1 MKECSDSSSN
11 TQFKDIKKLVAE
23 IVSGRETSIHDER
36 KDDSSTRRE
45 TRKTKRM
52 TDQPPVCQQLELVT
66 SISEE
71 ADKALL
77 WEHSNRDAPRREAT
91 RSEKGIEGQRTAF
104 SQQSNTVK
112 KSRIEAFS
120 DSTKAFDNVSHM
132 APLLFMCKLHQQ
144 LAETLEIMMREW
156 RTTLQCKRR
165 RGWQC

>member
-1 MKECSDSSSN
+1 MEGIWNEGVFNSSSS
-11 TQFKDIKKLVAE
+11 TQFKDIKKLVAG

-36 KDDSSTRRE
+36 KDDSSTRKE

-104 SQQSNTVK
+104 SQQSNTGEGE
-112 KSRIEAFS
+112 SRLS
-120 DSTKAFDNVSHM
+120 LTSQRHSTMSLK
-132 APLLFMCKLHQQ
+132 
-144 LAETLEIMMREW
+144 
-156 RTTLQCKRR
+156 
-165 RGWQC
+165 